1 MSGSEPLWRRVAGLY
16 LSGIPT
22 DTQDRV
28 STRAHSGDG
37 ATGGLVADP
46 TRDIIMLGEALDLV
60 TLAQGYRSPAVPLL
74 LRALIRV
81 VRQLSAERAHAAVA
95 EEVAPAAPQTAEEE
109 PSPEEKEVSE
119 IDVSAAPANGNGEAR
134 ETGET
139 AVTDETP
146 STEAAAVTE
155 TPTETPSVDELAPTA
170 AADVDETAALE
181 RRVTQTDR
189 KVAALTT
196 AVGQLVDVLQRRARS
211 GGDLERRAA
220 PRVPGRQATVFVHD
234 QPYEVVNWSQGG
246 FLIRIAETD
255 RFSRAGFDFH
265 FMLELPDETVEFQ
278 GRARPV
284 RIERTTLAAEFVSL
298 DEAVAARIGEIAA
311 GLSGA
316 D

>member
-1 MSGSEPLWRRVAGLY
+1 MSAGEPLWRRVAGLY
-16 LSGIPT
+16 LSGIPA
-22 DTQDRV
+22 DAQDRV
-28 STRAHSGDG
+28 STRSRAGGD
-37 ATGGLVADP
+37 ATGDLVPDP
-46 TRDIIMLGEALDLV
+46 TREIIMLGEALDLV

-74 LRALIRV
+74 LRALIRI

-95 EEVAPAAPQTAEEE
+95 EEAVTGVPRSAGEE
-109 PSPEEKEVSE
+109 PGPEEA
-119 IDVSAAPANGNGEAR
+119 DVAESDAAAATVNGNGEAG
-134 ETGET
+134 EPAETEKTGET
-139 AVTDETP
+139 PAAEAAGVTDTR
-146 STEAAAVTE
+146 TEAS
-155 TPTETPSVDELAPTA
+155 SVDESATTTA
-170 AADVDETAALE
+170 TDDETAALAK
-181 RRVTQTDR
+181 RVTQTDR

-196 AVGQLVDVLQRRARS
+196 AVGQLVDVLQRRARN
-211 GGDLERRAA
+211 GGDIERRAA
-220 PRVPGRQATVFVHD
+220 PRVPGTHATVFVHD

-284 RIERTTLAAEFVSL
+284 RIERTTLAAEFITL